1 MTLLVLGILLM
12 AIPHLLK
19 RIVPASHEMLGDKAF
34 WIVGA
39 TSTLALIMVII
50 GYRAADFIPIYTP
63 MAGMGHLNNLLML
76 IAIYMFGVSGTKGVL
91 YPKTR
96 HPMLLGT
103 LIWAAA
109 HLLVNGDVASLILF
123 GGIGIWT
130 LLSIIAIDR
139 TTEWTPPTNGRGIK
153 GDAMNIV
160 GTLVLFGVI
169 AMVHI
174 WLGHSPFLG
183 TYP

>member
-1 MTLLVLGILLM
+1 MTLLVLGVLLW
-12 AIPHLLK
+12 AVPHLFK
-19 RIVPASHEMLGDKAF
+19 RIMPDARAKMGDKAKLM
-34 WIVGA
+34 VTV
-39 TSTLALIMVII
+39 TSFLALVLMVI
-50 GYRAADFIPIYTP
+50 GYRNAEIIQIYTP
-63 MAGMGHLNNLLML
+63 MAGMGHLNNVLML
-76 IAIYMFGVSGTKGVL
+76 VSVYLFGVGGTKGVL

-103 LIWAAA
+103 VIWAGA

-123 GGIGIWT
+123 GGMGLWA
-130 LLSIIAIDR
+130 LLSIVAINR
-139 TTEWTPPTNGRGIK
+139 STTWTPPTNGRGIK

-160 GTLVLFGVI
+160 GTLVLFGII
-169 AMVHI
+169 AMVHV